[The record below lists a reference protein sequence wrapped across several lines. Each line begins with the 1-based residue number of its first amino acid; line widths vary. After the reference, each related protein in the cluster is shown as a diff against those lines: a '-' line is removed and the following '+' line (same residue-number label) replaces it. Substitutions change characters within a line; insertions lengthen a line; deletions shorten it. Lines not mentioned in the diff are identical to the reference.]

1 MRRDNVDGIEQQ
13 LEYISNSIDNVSSGI
28 DVLSQNCNN
37 NNGSFGG
44 IGFILVIV
52 LLCINNN
59 IKKLTQAIRD
69 KNSKL

>member
-1 MRRDNVDGIEQQ
+1 MDGIEQQ

>member
-1 MRRDNVDGIEQQ
+1 MDGIEEQ
-13 LEYISNSIDNVSSGI
+13 LEYISNSMDNISNRM
-28 DVLSQNCNN
+28 DELSQNYN
-37 NNGSFGG
+37 NNGSFSG
-44 IGFILVIV
+44 IEIIIVIV